1 MQKTL
6 QDAGDDNQHD
16 ESLPKIEQEMQ
27 SALQGLATKRRRP
40 VLCFYGDM
48 DPVSVQMIRRIAP
61 KLEESSKL
69 SVLLHSPGG
78 NIEDAYRI
86 VLTLREYAEDIEVL
100 VPQWAKSAAT
110 FFCLAANT
118 IYIGRYGELGPLD
131 PQMLNLKGSA
141 MRISALESFKALDQL
156 LDFSLDS
163 LYGIVQNLSNNAP
176 MDIPYAIE
184 HAQPLFSAIVSP
196 LYSQVD
202 PHELGN
208 AGRSL
213 AISEEYAMRVM
224 ERWGYS
230 EMEDDE
236 RRWIVRRL
244 VWDYPTHGFVIDLEE
259 AKQIGLK
266 AKRLDH
272 ECDEMCR
279 ETLALLN
286 SADIPHYIDIESPPP
301 DVQDKENRH
310 EPKGEELAER
320 DSERQQNAV

>member
-61 KLEESSKL
+61 QLKASNKL

-78 NIEDAYRI
+78 YTEDAYRI

-110 FFCLAANT
+110 FFFFAANT

-156 LDFSLDS
+156 FEFSLDS
-163 LYGIVQNLSNNAP
+163 LDGLTSCRHFVDYCC
-176 MDIPYAIE
+176 
-184 HAQPLFSAIVSP
+184 LFCV
-196 LYSQVD
+196 V
-202 PHELGN
+202 
-208 AGRSL
+208 
-213 AISEEYAMRVM
+213 
-224 ERWGYS
+224 
-230 EMEDDE
+230 
-236 RRWIVRRL
+236 
-244 VWDYPTHGFVIDLEE
+244 FVL
-259 AKQIGLK
+259 
-266 AKRLDH
+266 
-272 ECDEMCR
+272 
-279 ETLALLN
+279 
-286 SADIPHYIDIESPPP
+286 
-301 DVQDKENRH
+301 
-310 EPKGEELAER
+310 
-320 DSERQQNAV
+320 